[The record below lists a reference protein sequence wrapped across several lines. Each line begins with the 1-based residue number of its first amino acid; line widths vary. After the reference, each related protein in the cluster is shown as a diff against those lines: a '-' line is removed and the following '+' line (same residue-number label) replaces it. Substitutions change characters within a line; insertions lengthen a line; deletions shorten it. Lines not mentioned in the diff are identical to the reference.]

1 MGSEKYQMFRMAK
14 LTDYG
19 IVLLT
24 QFAGHP
30 DGGPLTARELAAAA
44 KLPLPTVGKLLK
56 QLSHSGLLTSQ
67 RGTKGGYTL
76 ARPAS
81 TITVTDIVETFEG
94 PLALT
99 ECQAPGVCEQEG
111 FCSVKPNWLV
121 INRTVRDAL
130 SRVTLAE
137 MARPARP
144 HWNLAT
150 LSPLPVRD
158 QSTSNARSAPR

>member
-1 MGSEKYQMFRMAK
+1 MLRMAK

-24 QFAGHP
+24 QFAVRQDSSP
-30 DGGPLTARELAAAA
+30 MTAREIASAA

-56 QLSHSGLLTSQ
+56 QLSHNGLLSSH

-76 ARPAS
+76 VRPPGD
-81 TITVTDIVETFEG
+81 ITVAQIIEALEG
-94 PLALT
+94 PMALT
-99 ECQAPGVCEQEG
+99 ECQAPGVCEQER

-130 SRVTLAE
+130 SRVTLADMTRPIGPLFPISLSLDG
-137 MARPARP
+137 MAR
-144 HWNLAT
+144 T
-150 LSPLPVRD
+150 PLP
-158 QSTSNARSAPR
+158 RSQAS